1 LSELLGVAPDPIFTP
16 PWNRCTAITARC
28 LAELGFQVLSRDS
41 PAAQLEVPGVCE
53 LPIAVD
59 WFAHR
64 KKVRLDRLEWGRS
77 LAGELEREG
86 HLGIMLHHAV
96 MDGDEMQAMAEL
108 LCLLASH
115 PNADCRTM
123 QSLAAAYA

>member
-1 LSELLGVAPDPIFTP
+1 
-16 PWNRCTAITARC
+16 
-28 LAELGFQVLSRDS
+28 
-41 PAAQLEVPGVCE
+41 
-53 LPIAVD
+53 VD

-96 MDGDEMQAMAEL
+96 MDADEMQAMAEL